1 MGVPSVFSM
10 GRQLVFFK
18 AGVFVM
24 LTLTAAA
31 MIVLVITAVAMRTGR
46 SDPSQLTEPRVPVT
60 LVGIQ
65 IICGD
70 CAGDEER
77 PKRTYLDQ
85 FGNCAQ
91 CGGHSFVLASSVA
104 TNWMRARQ
112 LDFEKVRPTTK
123 VLPFSPALARKIAV

>member
-1 MGVPSVFSM
+1 
-10 GRQLVFFK
+10 
-18 AGVFVM
+18 M

-31 MIVLVITAVAMRTGR
+31 MIVLVITTVAMRAGK
-46 SDPSQLTEPRVPVT
+46 SDPAQLIEPRVPVT

-70 CAGDEER
+70 CSGDEER

-85 FGNCAQ
+85 FGNCSQ

-104 TNWMRARQ
+104 ANLIRRRQ
-112 LDFEKVRPTTK
+112 LEFENVRPTNK
-123 VLPFSPALARKIAV
+123 VLPFSPALVRKIAV